1 MGLTFEDLRQ
11 ANLKRLPL
19 FKNRHGK
26 KAHSKDDGSDW
37 PLDAWSNA
45 LAGEVGEAANII
57 KKMRRGDLD
66 AMNDKSLLADELADV
81 AIYLDLLAF
90 RADINLAE
98 AVRKKFNR
106 KSDEVGCDVKLK

>member
-1 MGLTFEDLRQ
+1 MSLTFDELRK

-19 FKNRHGK
+19 FKNCHGAP
-26 KAHSKDDGSDW
+26 AHSEPDGSDW

-66 AMNDKSLLADELADV
+66 RGEDVGLLADELADI

-90 RADINLAE
+90 QAEVNLGE
-98 AVRKKFNR
+98 AVRRKFNMT
-106 KSDEVGCDVKLK
+106 SDRVGCDVKL

>member
-1 MGLTFEDLRQ
+1 MSLTFDELRK
-11 ANLKRLPL
+11 ANVQRLPL
-19 FKNRHGK
+19 FKNKHGAL
-26 KAHSKDDGSDW
+26 AHTAADGSDW

-66 AMNDKSLLADELADV
+66 HVEDRSLLADELADI

-90 RADINLAE
+90 RANIDLGV
-98 AVRKKFNR
+98 AVRRKFNAV
-106 KSDEVGCDVKLK
+106 SDRVGCGVKI